1 MVISFRFL
9 LYKDPKEIQARQG
22 QLVLVEYKV
31 RKYTEGVLSDA
42 EWEEAKAN
50 RAAWRQA
57 VNDNQELRR
66 SLSTSVKTILD
77 KYRKGVTAKDLFEE
91 SCTKDN
97 ESFEIIKNYFD
108 N

>member
-50 RAAWRQA
+50 RAAWR
-57 VNDNQELRR
+57 
-66 SLSTSVKTILD
+66 
-77 KYRKGVTAKDLFEE
+77 
-91 SCTKDN
+91 
-97 ESFEIIKNYFD
+97 
-108 N
+108 